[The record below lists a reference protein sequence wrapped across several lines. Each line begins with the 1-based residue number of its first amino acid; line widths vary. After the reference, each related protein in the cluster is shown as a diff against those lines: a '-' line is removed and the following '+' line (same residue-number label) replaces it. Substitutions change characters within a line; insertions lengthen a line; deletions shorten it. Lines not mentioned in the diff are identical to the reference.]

1 MTATTATTTA
11 PVAATPADPGLALD
25 LRDAARRL
33 VTDPLVLAESDPDMF
48 LTIRRHE
55 QKLDRWFTQRF
66 GYRLQVTADTA
77 RLFKTTVVATR
88 RPLRT
93 ATSQSRPFSGR
104 EYTMLA
110 LALAAVA
117 AGPSVISLRDLI
129 DEIRSAAIDA
139 EVALTEESADRR
151 ALVTALRWMIRH
163 GLAGE
168 MHDRIDRYATDR
180 AADAVLR
187 IRPDRIALLPLPA
200 LARSE
205 TVGQVLDRSAQRLS
219 ARAWMRAL
227 LLEEPV
233 LYRTDLADGEW
244 AELRNRLN
252 EESAI
257 LGEMFGLDIEARA
270 EGVMAIDPEDGLT
283 DSRFPQTATVGH
295 AALLLIDPARQPGPE
310 RRQQAWE
317 MGADP
322 LQAAGYGAG
331 HALDLGELF
340 GHVVDQH
347 PGEELDLVG
356 VEVIAA
362 LPQVELGEEL
372 GQLGGEALV
381 EVEHGPHRGSEVGG
395 GGSIEPG
402 LGVLAQLRQGPVQV
416 AQSARLHVADLVNP
430 GQHPLDQLEHLLT
443 GAGDQIAVAPPVV
456 VVEARRVADRRRHRE
471 VPPAPEAFEPI
482 GDHSR
487 VDPGFGRGRRHLLGR
502 ELGEER
508 AGEHLENGPVLVP
521 FIAAEIPEQQPG
533 MSRIIAGVAT
543 APAGAVRFAGH
554 RPARRSRLVPSQW

>member
-1 MTATTATTTA
+1 MTATTATTTTTTTTTV
-11 PVAATPADPGLALD
+11 PEAAGSADPGLALD

-33 VTDPLVLAESDPDMF
+33 VTDPLVLAESDPEVF

-55 QKLDRWFTQRF
+55 HKLDRWFTQRF

-151 ALVTALRWMIRH
+151 ALVAALRWMIRH
-163 GLAGE
+163 GLAEE
-168 MHDRIDRYATDR
+168 MHDRVDRYAADR

-187 IRPDRIALLPLPA
+187 IRPDRIALVPLPA

-205 TVGQVLDRSAQRLS
+205 TVEQVLDRSDQRLS

-233 LYRTDLADGEW
+233 LYRTDLVDGEW

-257 LGEMFGLDIEARA
+257 FGEMFGLDIEARA

-283 DSRFPQTATVGH
+283 DIRFPQSATVGH
-295 AALLLIDPARQPGPE
+295 AALLLIDRLA
-310 RRQQAWE
+310 A
-317 MGADP
+317 ADRTR
-322 LQAAGYGAG
+322 
-331 HALDLGELF
+331 
-340 GHVVDQH
+340 
-347 PGEELDLVG
+347 
-356 VEVIAA
+356 
-362 LPQVELGEEL
+362 VELGD
-372 GQLGGEALV
+372 LV
-381 EVEHGPHRGSEVGG
+381 EIVS
-395 GGSIEPG
+395 
-402 LGVLAQLRQGPVQV
+402 
-416 AQSARLHVADLVNP
+416 DL
-430 GQHPLDQLEHLLT
+430 
-443 GAGDQIAVAPPVV
+443 
-456 VVEARRVADRRRHRE
+456 
-471 VPPAPEAFEPI
+471 
-482 GDHSR
+482 
-487 VDPGFGRGRRHLLGR
+487 
-502 ELGEER
+502 
-508 AGEHLENGPVLVP
+508 
-521 FIAAEIPEQQPG
+521 AAEHRRFWSQLADDPERLADAILELLQDHRLAEPDG
-533 MSRIIAGVAT
+533 D
-543 APAGAVRFAGH
+543 AVRFL
-554 RPARRSRLVPSQW
+554 PAAWRYRVVSESGEDGPKPGADTEQASLL